1 MSALNRHFWL
11 MVLGLSTAAA
21 MLAIPGVAA
30 AQSQPI
36 QVCVNRQGRVVG
48 VDVPCKYNQVSLT
61 WNIQGPQGA
70 AGPVGDQGATG
81 PTGNQGPVGPQGP
94 VGTAGSVG
102 PTGALGPA
110 GPAGP
115 PGIAGAQGA
124 QGLQGPQGPTGPTGP
139 AGPAGNPGAA
149 GLTGDN
155 LVTLAGN
162 SFSYLT
168 GVENGL
174 DLYLGAGNGV
184 AGVEPAALTSE
195 STPLPA
201 GVLSNLT
208 VLVGT
213 APGIGN
219 TDTFNVCVNSVCSA
233 TVQCVVQN
241 SSQTCTST
249 GTLSINDGDRVAI
262 HSIGSAIAIPAT
274 VTWSMNLQLAP

>member
-1 MSALNRHFWL
+1 MSALNRHLWL

-36 QVCVNRQGRVVG
+36 QVCVNRQGRIVG
-48 VDVPCKYNQVSLT
+48 IDVPCKYNQVSLT

-70 AGPVGDQGATG
+70 AGAVGDQGATG

-94 VGTAGSVG
+94 VGAAGATG
-102 PTGALGPA
+102 PAGAQGPA

-124 QGLQGPQGPTGPTGP
+124 QGLQGPQGPKGP
-139 AGPAGNPGAA
+139 AGPPGQDGNAGAA
-149 GLTGDN
+149 GLSGDN

-162 SFSYLT
+162 SFSDLS
-168 GVENGL
+168 GVAFNINF
-174 DLYLGAGNGV
+174 YLGAGNGV
-184 AGVEPAALTSE
+184 AYLHPAALTSE

-201 GVLSNLT
+201 GVLSKLT

-262 HSIGSAIAIPAT
+262 HSFGSTLANPAT